1 MFIAF
6 WIVGKHLKFWN
17 EVLYN
22 QNLNQIALAEPLNS
36 SISARG
42 MYSFLGNLYSSKKKF
57 EMDNI
62 FHTYC
67 LPNFW
72 QRLLTFQIL
81 KERYQS
87 RLPIQLVS
95 ILGSAKEVLPS
106 ILMTIHVLIPHCCKV
121 LELDGREKIYQWR
134 IFSGLLIAK
143 LQP

>member
-42 MYSFLGNLYSSKKKF
+42 MYSFLCNLYSSKKKKF

-106 ILMTIHVLIPHCCKV
+106 IQKKKIFCSICDKLLLTQLITILKKNTSNPI
-121 LELDGREKIYQWR
+121 
-134 IFSGLLIAK
+134 
-143 LQP
+143 